1 MTPIKLVQG
10 DSLPYIYL
18 SLTAAVS
25 GQPIDV
31 SDESV
36 TVRLRF
42 RATGTADVLS
52 TLVCE
57 KSDPAQGRVRFG
69 FAGGV
74 LDVSPGTYEGEIEI
88 DFDGQTETLYDTLK
102 FIVRAQF

>member
-18 SLTAAVS
+18 DLTGSVS

-36 TVRLRF
+36 AVRLRF
-42 RATGTADVLS
+42 RAAGNADVLS
-52 TLVCE
+52 ILVCD
-57 KSDPAQGRVRFG
+57 KIDPAQGRVRFG
-69 FAGGV
+69 FSGGV
-74 LDVSPGTYEGEIEI
+74 LDVDPGPYEGEIEI
-88 DFDGQTETLYDTLK
+88 DFGGQTETLYDTLK